1 MSDLLQ
7 RFLDC
12 CQAVLRGDAQVLEQL
27 RAQGFSCEPG
37 HWTFGLA
44 ELHRYLDAG
53 QGMAY
58 RLWLK
63 QLYASDINTRLRELG
78 GEIAIVDNRG
88 KVDASLYGLRRL
100 PCSEPRSPDE
110 IRR

>member
-1 MSDLLQ
+1 MSDPFQ

-12 CQAVLRGDAQVLEQL
+12 CEAVLRGDAQMLEQL
-27 RAQGFSCEPG
+27 RVYGFTCEPG
-37 HWTFGLA
+37 HWAFSLP

-53 QGMAY
+53 QEMDY

-78 GEIAIVDNRG
+78 AEIAILDNRG
-88 KVDASLYGLRRL
+88 KADASLYGLRRL
-100 PCSEPRSPDE
+100 AVVG
-110 IRR
+110 

>member
-1 MSDLLQ
+1 MNDPLQ
-7 RFLDC
+7 RFFSC
-12 CQAVLRGDAQVLEQL
+12 CEAVLRGDAQLLEQL

-37 HWTFGLA
+37 SWTFSLP

-63 QLYASDINTRLRELG
+63 QLYASDINTRLRQLG
-78 GEIAIVDNRG
+78 AEIVIVDNRG
-88 KVDASLYGLRRL
+88 EVDESLYGLRRL
-100 PCSEPRSPDE
+100 PAQ
-110 IRR
+110 